1 MSAQDTYIEGSDIY
15 IYIQVISGESYT
27 FSSSLDLNRFN
38 GKKYESINIDYH
50 IIYYLLFFEFSY
62 LCLLL
67 KCFHIISL
75 ILSSYSI

>member
-50 IIYYLLFFEFSY
+50 IIYPLFFEFPY
-62 LCLLL
+62 LFLFPKCAYILLNQNT
-67 KCFHIISL
+67 
-75 ILSSYSI
+75 